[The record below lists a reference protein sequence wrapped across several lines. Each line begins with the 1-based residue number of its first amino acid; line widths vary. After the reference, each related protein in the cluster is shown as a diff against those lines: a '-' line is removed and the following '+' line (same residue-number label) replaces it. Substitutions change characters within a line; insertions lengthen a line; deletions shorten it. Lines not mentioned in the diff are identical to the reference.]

1 MKVLVC
7 LAVAVACASAQLHV
21 FPFPYAHP
29 YVPFPYTAY
38 STYSVAPVTTASTQ
52 YHAQD
57 SFGQFS
63 FGHAGDG
70 QSRVESKSIDGAV
83 RGAYSYFDPNGKLIN
98 VLYQADGSGFRVL
111 GANNLPVAPEAPAV
125 PAVELPVGPEPVQ
138 DTPEVIAARAD
149 FEKKFAEAAEAAAA
163 APEEPTEVAVSR
175 RRRDTAALPILHAP
189 FVHHVAPLPAV
200 KTTFKYKA
208 FEPVDAAVPAD
219 TKKLEV
225 AEKEQEVISYP
236 YPYALPLIKAL
247 PIDEKV
253 EEPKTIEIKAF
264 PAFHPFGYYY

>member
-7 LAVAVACASAQLHV
+7 LAVAIACASAQLHV
-21 FPFPYAHP
+21 FPFPYAHT
-29 YVPFPYTAY
+29 YVPFPYHAY
-38 STYSVAPVTTASTQ
+38 STFRVAPVPASTQ

-70 QSRVESKSIDGAV
+70 QSRVEAKTIDGAV
-83 RGAYSYFDPNGKLIN
+83 RGAYSYVDPTGKLIN
-98 VLYQADGSGFRVL
+98 VHYQADGNGFRVL
-111 GANNLPVAPEAPAV
+111 GANNLPVAPEVPAV

-149 FEKKFAEAAEAAAA
+149 FEKKYAEAAEAAAA

-175 RRRDTAALPILHAP
+175 RRRDAVFPIVHAP
-189 FVHHVAPLPAV
+189 LVHHVAAPLPAV

-219 TKKLEV
+219 TKKLEI
-225 AEKEQEVISYP
+225 AEKEHEVISYP
-236 YPYALPLIKAL
+236 YPYALVKAL
-247 PIDEKV
+247 PVTEEKV
-253 EEPKTIEIKAF
+253 EEVKPIEIKTAF
-264 PAFHPFGYYY
+264 PAFTPFGYYY